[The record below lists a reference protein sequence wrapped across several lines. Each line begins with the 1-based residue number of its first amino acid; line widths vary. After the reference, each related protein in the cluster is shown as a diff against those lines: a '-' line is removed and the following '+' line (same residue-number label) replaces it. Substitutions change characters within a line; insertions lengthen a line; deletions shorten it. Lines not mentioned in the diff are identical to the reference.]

1 MLPFLDT
8 MVRRAIVLIGRSMG
22 VLVVLLVLV
31 IMFDILTRGR
41 FFIRST
47 SLQELEW
54 HLHTTV
60 LMLCLGYAYL
70 TDGHVRIGLLRDRW
84 SPRTRAAVEA
94 AGCIL
99 LLLPFCGTAA
109 WYGIDYASLSFA
121 QGEGSPSPGGLPYRW
136 IVKAT
141 VPTGMILLMLA
152 GLSVAAR
159 AILEVL
165 HGPSADR
172 PIFEE
177 AAGNG

>member
-1 MLPFLDT
+1 MLPLIDT
-8 MVRRAIVLIGRSMG
+8 MVRRAIVLIGRAMG
-22 VLVVLLVLV
+22 ALVVLLVIV
-31 IMFDILTRGR
+31 IIYDILTRGR

-70 TDGHVRIGLLRDRW
+70 TDAHVRIGLLRDRW

-109 WYGIDYASLSFA
+109 WYGIEYATTSFL

-141 VPTGMILLMLA
+141 VPAGMILLLLA

-159 AILEVL
+159 AILELVR
-165 HGPSADR
+165 GPSADR

-177 AAGNG
+177 AGTHG